1 MKAEVLLDTCSE
13 LHLTQLIKDP
23 TRITPQT
30 TSLLDIIMISS
41 SSKVKRSGIRDIG
54 ISDHCMIYCILKLRD
69 WSLITGGAGAK
80 WGGSKIFVE
89 WKRGGQIILCEQKE
103 KY

>member
-54 ISDHCMIYCILKLRD
+54 ISDHSMIYCILKLRD
-69 WSLITGGAGAK
+69 WSLITGGLVQNGEGQKFLWNGKGGA
-80 WGGSKIFVE
+80 
-89 WKRGGQIILCEQKE
+89 R
-103 KY
+103 